1 MKIAVVI
8 LCITCLLLVG
18 CYPPNSVEKTG
29 YYECYY
35 LVRNVVPFAQS
46 GYNDNGDN
54 SLARVY
60 LLDTDDF
67 GRNLYVY
74 HQYSYMLNEA
84 ISIWLICQQ
93 AEDGVA
99 YYYSDVCYVIK
110 PRHDE
115 KFSEKELDDFKQAN
129 DWNQEILT
137 DKCAWIKYS
146 HSIPKDALSDEMIRA
161 AFKEYFKPDE
171 NRRIGFDQLEV
182 KGNKQVILASEYS
195 MEHNVKT
202 RYSAHLVM
210 LDVNTVEV
218 LASSE
223 IPLEVFDFKHIN
235 QIGELIKQFK
245 QQNSF

>member
-1 MKIAVVI
+1 MKRIICVLLF
-8 LCITCLLLVG
+8 LCIFFTG

-35 LVRNVVPFAQS
+35 LVRNVVPFAQ
-46 GYNDNGDN
+46 DGDN
-54 SLARVY
+54 DTKSLARVY

-110 PRHDE
+110 SRYDE
-115 KFSEKELDDFKQAN
+115 KLSENELDDFKQAN

-146 HSIPKDALSDEMIRA
+146 HSIPQETLSETAIIDALN
-161 AFKEYFKPDE
+161 EYFNPIDD
-171 NRRIGFDQLEV
+171 RYLGFDALET
-182 KGNKQVILASEYS
+182 KGNKQVFLVAEASMKNNE
-195 MEHNVKT
+195 ETLH
-202 RYSAHLVM
+202 SAHLVM

-245 QQNSF
+245 QQNGF